1 MASYVPPSRRPWYV
15 NLAIVVIFAS
25 AAFTVLQWT
34 ENKIN
39 PQRFDLETTQKIQD
53 YQELTKENLERTGK
67 LESSAE

>member
-39 PQRFDLETTQKIQD
+39 PQRFDLETTQKIQN
-53 YQELTKENLERTGK
+53 YQKLTKENLERTGK